1 MRIHGTRALVA
12 LAEIVAVAAVAAAC
26 QREPTVERTERQPAP
41 ATVAP
46 LTPVASPAAGTPS
59 AASTS
64 SVSSDIPPAGAYG
77 ECDPTPDG
85 IGRTY
90 FGREIAAFMTH
101 QGIQWLERDS
111 RESEERT
118 SALLDAL
125 DLHPGM
131 CVADIG
137 AGSGRLTVPMARR
150 VAPGIAY
157 GTDIQ
162 PEMLAF
168 LEARARKEGLPNLKG
183 ILGDTDDVMLPA
195 GTVDVVLL
203 VDAYHEFDRPWEMM
217 RSIVRALK
225 PGGRVA
231 LVEFRAEDSAVPIK
245 ALHKMSEAQAR
256 RELEAA
262 GLSWIGTDARLPWQ
276 HLLWFRK

>member
-1 MRIHGTRALVA
+1 MLERRTMRRARAIAGGA
-12 LAEIVAVAAVAAAC
+12 LALLALSACAPPPAPMRVAPAAAAD
-26 QREPTVERTERQPAP
+26 AP
-41 ATVAP
+41 P
-46 LTPVASPAAGTPS
+46 PGTYGTCDPS
-59 AASTS
+59 A
-64 SVSSDIPPAGAYG
+64 
-77 ECDPTPDG
+77 DG

-90 FGREIAAFMTH
+90 LGREIAHFMSH
-101 QGIQWLERDS
+101 AGIPWLERDS

-125 DLHPGM
+125 ELRPGM

-168 LEARARKEGLPNLKG
+168 LEARARTEGLPNLKG
-183 ILGDTDDVMLPA
+183 ILGDTMDVHLP
-195 GTVDVVLL
+195 GSSVDLVLL
-203 VDAYHEFDRPWEMM
+203 VDAYHEFDHPWEMA
-217 RSIVRALK
+217 RSILRALR

-231 LVEFRAEDSAVPIK
+231 LVEFRAEDPEVPIK
-245 ALHKMSEAQAR
+245 ALHKMTEAQCR
-256 RELEAA
+256 REFEAA
-262 GLSWIGTDARLPWQ
+262 GFRWLRTDPRLPWQ
-276 HLLWFRK
+276 HLVWFERPAVTP

>member
-1 MRIHGTRALVA
+1 MRLPAA
-12 LAEIVAVAAVAAAC
+12 LALASMLAAC
-26 QREPTVERTERQPAP
+26 GPAQAPPTIEA
-41 ATVAP
+41 
-46 LTPVASPAAGTPS
+46 
-59 AASTS
+59 
-64 SVSSDIPPAGAYG
+64 PPAGAYG
-77 ECDPTPDG
+77 ECAATPDG

-101 QGIQWLERDS
+101 QGISWLERNS
-111 RESEERT
+111 REAEEHT

-125 DLHPGM
+125 ELRPGM

-168 LEARARKEGLPNLKG
+168 LEARARKEGLANIRG
-183 ILGDTDDVMLPA
+183 ILGDLDDVMLPA
-195 GTVDVVLL
+195 GAVDLVLL
-203 VDAYHEFDRPWEMM
+203 VDAYHEFDHPWEMM

-225 PGGRVA
+225 PTGRVA
-231 LVEFRAEDSAVPIK
+231 LVEFRAEDDSVPIK
-245 ALHKMSEAQAR
+245 ALHKMTERQAR

-262 GLSWIGTDARLPWQ
+262 GLHWIRTDARLPWQ
-276 HLLWFRK
+276 HLMWFGR

>member
-1 MRIHGTRALVA
+1 MVA

-26 QREPTVERTERQPAP
+26 QREPAVERAERQPAP
-41 ATVAP
+41 PAGAP
-46 LTPVASPAAGTPS
+46 LKQVAAPDAVTPS

-64 SVSSDIPPAGAYG
+64 SVSSDVPPAGAYG

-111 RESEERT
+111 REAEERT

-125 DLHPGM
+125 ELRPGM

-183 ILGDTDDVMLPA
+183 ILGDTDDVMLPE

>member
-1 MRIHGTRALVA
+1 MVA
-12 LAEIVAVAAVAAAC
+12 LAKIVAVAAVAAAC
-26 QREPTVERTERQPAP
+26 QREPAVERAERQPAP

-46 LTPVASPAAGTPS
+46 LTQVASPAAGTPS

-111 RESEERT
+111 REAEERT

-125 DLHPGM
+125 ELHPGM

-183 ILGDTDDVMLPA
+183 ILGDTDDVMLPE

>member
-1 MRIHGTRALVA
+1 MVA
-12 LAEIVAVAAVAAAC
+12 LAKIVAVAAVAAAC
-26 QREPTVERTERQPAP
+26 QREPAVERAERQPAP
-41 ATVAP
+41 AAVAP

-64 SVSSDIPPAGAYG
+64 SVSSDIPPTGAYG

-111 RESEERT
+111 REAEERT

-125 DLHPGM
+125 ELHPGM

-150 VAPGIAY
+150 VAPGVAY

-183 ILGDTDDVMLPA
+183 ILGDTDDVMLPE

>member
-41 ATVAP
+41 AAVAP
-46 LTPVASPAAGTPS
+46 LTQVVAPAAGTPS

>member
-1 MRIHGTRALVA
+1 MVA
-12 LAEIVAVAAVAAAC
+12 LAEIVALAAVAAAC
-26 QREPTVERTERQPAP
+26 QREPAVERVERQPAP
-41 ATVAP
+41 AAVAP
-46 LTPVASPAAGTPS
+46 MTQVAAPDAVTPPAT
-59 AASTS
+59 STA
-64 SVSSDIPPAGAYG
+64 SVSSDVPPAGAYG
-77 ECDPTPDG
+77 ECEPTPDG

-111 RESEERT
+111 REAEERT

-125 DLHPGM
+125 ELHPGM

>member
-1 MRIHGTRALVA
+1 MRILPAHAMMALSKIASIAAAAALV
-12 LAEIVAVAAVAAAC
+12 AAC
-26 QREPTVERTERQPAP
+26 QREPAPAP
-41 ATVAP
+41 ADAP
-46 LTPVASPAAGTPS
+46 PAP
-59 AASTS
+59 STS
-64 SVSSDIPPAGAYG
+64 ARNVEAAPTAQRPPEAQRTADAPPAGAYG

-101 QGIQWLERDS
+101 HGIQWLERDS

-125 DLHPGM
+125 DLRPGM

-150 VAPGIAY
+150 VAPGVAY

-256 RELEAA
+256 RELEAT

-276 HLLWFRK
+276 HLIWFRK

>member
-1 MRIHGTRALVA
+1 MVA
-12 LAEIVAVAAVAAAC
+12 LAEIVALAAVAAAC
-26 QREPTVERTERQPAP
+26 QREPAVERTERQPAP
-41 ATVAP
+41 AAVAP
-46 LTPVASPAAGTPS
+46 MTQVAAPDAVTPPAT
-59 AASTS
+59 STA
-64 SVSSDIPPAGAYG
+64 SVSSDVPPAGAYG
-77 ECDPTPDG
+77 ECEPTPDG

-111 RESEERT
+111 REAEERT

-195 GTVDVVLL
+195 GSVDVVLL

-245 ALHKMSEAQAR
+245 SLHKMSEAQAR

>member
-1 MRIHGTRALVA
+1 MVA

-26 QREPTVERTERQPAP
+26 QREPAVERTERQPAP
-41 ATVAP
+41 AAVAP
-46 LTPVASPAAGTPS
+46 LRQVASPDAVTPS

-64 SVSSDIPPAGAYG
+64 SVSSDVPPAGAYG
-77 ECDPTPDG
+77 ECEPTPDG

-111 RESEERT
+111 REAEERT

-150 VAPGIAY
+150 VAPGVAY

-183 ILGDTDDVMLPA
+183 ILGDTDDVMLPE

>member
-1 MRIHGTRALVA
+1 
-12 LAEIVAVAAVAAAC
+12 
-26 QREPTVERTERQPAP
+26 
-41 ATVAP
+41 
-46 LTPVASPAAGTPS
+46 
-59 AASTS
+59 
-64 SVSSDIPPAGAYG
+64 
-77 ECDPTPDG
+77 
-85 IGRTY
+85 
-90 FGREIAAFMTH
+90 MTH

-111 RESEERT
+111 REAEERT

-125 DLHPGM
+125 DLRPGM

-231 LVEFRAEDSAVPIK
+231 LVEFRAEDSSVPIK

>member
-1 MRIHGTRALVA
+1 MVA

-26 QREPTVERTERQPAP
+26 QREPAVERAERQPAP
-41 ATVAP
+41 PAVAP
-46 LTPVASPAAGTPS
+46 LTQVAAPDAVTPS

-111 RESEERT
+111 REAEERT

-125 DLHPGM
+125 ELRPGM

-183 ILGDTDDVMLPA
+183 ILGDTDDVMLPE

-231 LVEFRAEDSAVPIK
+231 LVEFRAEDSSVPIK

>member
-1 MRIHGTRALVA
+1 MVA

-26 QREPTVERTERQPAP
+26 QREPAVERAERQPAP
-41 ATVAP
+41 AAVVP
-46 LTPVASPAAGTPS
+46 LTQVAAPDAVTPS

-64 SVSSDIPPAGAYG
+64 SVSSDVPPAGAYG

-111 RESEERT
+111 REAEERT

-150 VAPGIAY
+150 VAPGVAY